1 MRYVGIDY
9 HKRYFVA
16 TVMDEEGKVIRK
28 DMVST
33 DRRCIRDYFKEI
45 NSDGDVKAVLEACY
59 EWSYFYDEIKGMVK
73 EVKLAHPLKTR
84 LIAEARIKTDS
95 IDSDALAHLLRADL
109 IAEAHAPEFEVR
121 QNKNVLRYRTSLV
134 KIRGMLKNKIHAVL
148 ARNHIEERE
157 FRELSDKFGKM
168 GRRYMR
174 GFELRGGDTEILNH
188 YLDLI
193 EAMDKKMK
201 VVNKKIRETVKGDEI
216 CELLDSAPGVGDIL
230 AMAIRYEIDDIER
243 FLTSKK
249 LCSYSGLIP
258 STYSSGGKTYQGKI
272 TKQGNKWLRWAMTEA
287 AQNAIKKDPG
297 LRSFYQ
303 RVAKRRGKNRAKI
316 AVARKLLEIIYRI
329 WKEGRSYYENTV
341 AVAL

>member
-33 DRRCIRDYFKEI
+33 DRGCIRDYFNEI
-45 NSDGDVKAVLEACY
+45 KANGDVKAVLEACY
-59 EWSYFYDEIKGMVK
+59 EWSYFYDEIKGMVN

-95 IDSDALAHLLRADL
+95 IDSGVLAHLLRADL

-121 QNKNVLRYRTSLV
+121 QKKNVLRYRTSVV
-134 KIRGMLKNKIHAVL
+134 KVRGMLKNKIHAVL
-148 ARNHIEERE
+148 ARNHIEKSG
-157 FRELSDKFGKM
+157 FRGLSDKFGKM

-174 GFELRGGDTEILNH
+174 GFELRGVDTEILNH

-193 EAMDKKMK
+193 EAMDEKIK

-216 CELLDSAPGVGDIL
+216 CELLDSVPGVGDIL

-272 TKQGNKWLRWAMTEA
+272 TKQGNKWLRWALTEA

-303 RVAKRRGKNRAKI
+303 RVAQRRGKNRAKI

-329 WKEGRSYYENTV
+329 WKDRRPYYEKTV